1 MRMFPYYVVGL
12 AVASY
17 KSMCVSRVKVV
28 KSLKPR
34 TIKPEYLKAETLL
47 GGGAFWR
54 HLTNYE

>member
-1 MRMFPYYVVGL
+1 MRMFLYYVVGL

-47 GGGAFWR
+47 GGGHFG
-54 HLTNYE
+54 NI